1 MALSAVSG
9 IGMGVLG
16 VGLPDIPVFTAIL
29 LKSIYEI
36 AVSYGFEYES
46 EEERYFILLLI
57 QGAVSYGDEMI
68 AVNDKAN
75 VYIETG
81 KLPYDYIQ
89 TEMIGQTARC
99 LSKEL
104 LYMNRFQGIPIAG
117 VIGGAYD
124 VVYMKR
130 IVEYAKLKYS
140 RRFFKKAER

>member
-1 MALSAVSG
+1 M
-9 IGMGVLG
+9 
-16 VGLPDIPVFTAIL
+16 

-36 AVSYGFEYES
+36 ALSYGFEYES
-46 EEERYFILLLI
+46 QEERYFILLLI

-81 KLPYDYIQ
+81 KLPDDYIQ

-99 LSKEL
+99 LLREL
-104 LYMNRFQGIPIAG
+104 LYMKFLQGIPIAG
-117 VIGGAYD
+117 VIGGVYD
-124 VVYMKR
+124 VVYMNR

-140 RRFFKKAER
+140 RRFYGSMSL